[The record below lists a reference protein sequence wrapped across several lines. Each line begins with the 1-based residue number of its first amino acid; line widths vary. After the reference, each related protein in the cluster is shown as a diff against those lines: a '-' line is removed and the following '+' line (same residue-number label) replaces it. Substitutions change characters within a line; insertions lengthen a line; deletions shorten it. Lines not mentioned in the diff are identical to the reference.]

1 MTIQVECPGDRA
13 IRFIEKLTLSD
24 AYRGEKF
31 KLHPWQKNI
40 VKRLYGTLKGDGRR
54 QYKRLFLLI
63 PRKNGKTALAAA
75 LAVYALLG
83 SGKQGEQIL
92 VAAAS
97 RDQANSLFKKVV
109 EMIRAAPSLDKRCKI
124 RLGVKQ
130 IKVEATGNELI
141 VLSSDGRQGH
151 SYNPSLVILDELHT
165 QKNTELYDSLTSG
178 FGARPEP
185 LTVLIST
192 AGNDRE
198 SLVWKQ
204 YDHAKKVLSG
214 EKSDPTLLPVIF
226 EAEPT
231 DDWTSPEVWAKA
243 NPGLGTFNSLEEME
257 EECTKA
263 QNMAFYENTFKQ
275 VHLNLWVSSGSKW
288 MSMDKWYASNL
299 PLLSLEEL
307 EGCRCWGGLDLSN
320 KSDITAFSFLFELP
334 DETYQIL
341 PTFWIPEDYAAERD
355 RRGET
360 TYLPWAEDGY
370 INLTAGERMDFKA
383 VEQRIEELC
392 DRFQPEAIRYDPWG
406 AEMLAGHLFDKGY
419 PVQEMA
425 QTFKMVNESTH
436 YLDWLIGEGRIR
448 HGSNPVMDWMVGNAT
463 VAHAKWDKQV
473 IRLDKTNSHDKIDGV
488 ATMVMTVA
496 AATLGPPPP
505 PEPGMVVVDL
515 NPARARD

>member
-1 MTIQVECPGDRA
+1 
-13 IRFIEKLTLSD
+13 
-24 AYRGEKF
+24 
-31 KLHPWQKNI
+31 
-40 VKRLYGTLKGDGRR
+40 
-54 QYKRLFLLI
+54 
-63 PRKNGKTALAAA
+63 
-75 LAVYALLG
+75 
-83 SGKQGEQIL
+83 
-92 VAAAS
+92 
-97 RDQANSLFKKVV
+97 
-109 EMIRAAPSLDKRCKI
+109 
-124 RLGVKQ
+124 
-130 IKVEATGNELI
+130 
-141 VLSSDGRQGH
+141 
-151 SYNPSLVILDELHT
+151 
-165 QKNTELYDSLTSG
+165 
-178 FGARPEP
+178 
-185 LTVLIST
+185 
-192 AGNDRE
+192 
-198 SLVWKQ
+198 
-204 YDHAKKVLSG
+204 
-214 EKSDPTLLPVIF
+214 VIF

-496 AATLGPPPP
+496 AATLGPPRHQSL
-505 PEPGMVVVDL
+505 VWSS
-515 NPARARD
+515 